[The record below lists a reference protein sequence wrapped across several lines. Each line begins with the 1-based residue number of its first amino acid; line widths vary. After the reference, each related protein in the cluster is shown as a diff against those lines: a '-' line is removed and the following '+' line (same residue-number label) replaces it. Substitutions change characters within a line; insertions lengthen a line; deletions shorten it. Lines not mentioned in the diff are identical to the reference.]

1 MKRRRAFAI
10 AVACSAANSCDAS
23 VSSLTALAL
32 FRHRWQAFVSL
43 LVKGWHKTPRNNR
56 SSVYSEGTMTGAVH
70 LDPAR
75 ITFMVRQDAQ
85 ASDLGRCGGLEGHGI
100 DTHHRVG
107 GDDPKLYKPYIAHRE
122 GAELDEPWRTGL
134 KLYSLHRAI
143 DESTELDDP
152 PSRISIFNRR
162 RGTGRANSLKEGQE
176 LGFSASAS

>member
-1 MKRRRAFAI
+1 MAVVHREDDVWSSLAAGGGSMKRRRAFAI

-85 ASDLGRCGGLEGHGI
+85 ASDLGRCGGLEGHGS
-100 DTHHRVG
+100 T
-107 GDDPKLYKPYIAHRE
+107 PT
-122 GAELDEPWRTGL
+122 TG
-134 KLYSLHRAI
+134 SAGM
-143 DESTELDDP
+143 T
-152 PSRISIFNRR
+152 PSCISPTLP
-162 RGTGRANSLKEGQE
+162 TGRAQSSTN
-176 LGFSASAS
+176 LGERA